1 MHVLLA
7 AAVIAA
13 SVAHGDERQ
22 LLGIRICRGEH
33 AFRRAGSVD
42 MDDDA
47 ATSASLRSNV
57 LTLIRSTTEMGTYDA
72 AGRGM
77 DPYWDESFGSIGSV
91 RLG

>member
-1 MHVLLA
+1 MSANVTDLPA
-7 AAVIAA
+7 ERA
-13 SVAHGDERQ
+13 SVAARK
-22 LLGIRICRGEH
+22 CRDV
-33 AFRRAGSVD
+33 RALPVD